1 MPKHQLHRLRE
12 ILENNSKMS
21 TIFKLNV
28 MSDEMLENFYSSI
41 LRCSS
46 QSSHRKMEKF
56 EEISSDCTDEIILSS
71 WEFVKNMIKTKD
83 ENLCAKNKIV
93 VTSPLKAFVQ
103 DFIILQMCQN

>member
-1 MPKHQLHRLRE
+1 MPKHQLHKLRE
-12 ILENNSKMS
+12 ILENSKMS
-21 TIFKLNV
+21 TIFKLNL
-28 MSDEMLENFYSSI
+28 MSDKMLENFYSSI

-46 QSSHRKMEKF
+46 QSHRKMEKF

-83 ENLCAKNKIV
+83 DLCAKNKIV